1 MVRDHSVGMSP
12 RRTSDELRG
21 MREQVRALAASQH
34 GVFRRSDLAAWGF
47 EATAALTMRRNGT
60 WIRLHHGVYADRD
73 TVAAAVDPASSHA
86 LLAAAT
92 VAALPGDV
100 ALFGPSAA
108 AVRRIPLD
116 RRLIGPVHLVRPKG
130 SDSRALR
137 RRISALDHL
146 PHAVVHVLD
155 TPAHL
160 LNIASGLP
168 VVSPDLAACSTA
180 MLSDPDW
187 AVATLDS
194 IAWQDPDAQERL
206 ARVADLW
213 PRLSGAG
220 ALRRALPHVRT
231 GAQTPLESLSRVRLV
246 WQGLPEPA
254 LQVPIYDADGL
265 IGYVD
270 MLFEL
275 LGVIGE
281 ADGALKYDDRSVL
294 VREKQREDRLRAA
307 GYGVARWGWSDA
319 MGPMRA
325 VADRIR
331 SASSY
336 SRRRCAN

>member
-1 MVRDHSVGMSP
+1 MP
-12 RRTSDELRG
+12 TRRTSTELRDL
-21 MREQVRALAASQH
+21 REQVRDRAAAQH

-47 EATAALTMRRNGT
+47 EPTAALTMRRNGT

-86 LLAAAT
+86 LLATAT

-137 RRISALDHL
+137 RRISALDRL
-146 PHAVVHVLD
+146 PGAIIHVLD
-155 TPAHL
+155 TPDHL
-160 LNIASGLP
+160 LGIEAGLP
-168 VVSPDLAACSTA
+168 IVAPDLAACSTA
-180 MLSDPDW
+180 MLSEPDW

-194 IAWQDPDAQERL
+194 IAWQDPEAPERL
-206 ARVADLW
+206 ATVAALW
-213 PRLSGAG
+213 PRLAGAG
-220 ALRRALPHVRT
+220 VLSQALPHVRT
-231 GAQTPLESLSRVRLV
+231 GAQTPLESLSRVRLIR
-246 WQGLPEPA
+246 QGLPEPA
-254 LQVPIYDADGL
+254 LQIPIYDVDGL

-281 ADGALKYDDRSVL
+281 ADGALKYEDRSIL
-294 VREKQREDRLRAA
+294 VQEKRREDRLRAD
-307 GYGVARWGWSDA
+307 GFGVARWGWTDA
-319 MGPMRA
+319 MGSMRT

-331 SASSY
+331 SVSGY
-336 SRRRCAN
+336 SRRRRAS